1 MRRIK
6 HLFTGK
12 FKGLLT
18 TRRREGGAGG
28 ARGETFLNLIIFP
41 RMGRRETTEDCRG
54 WGKKQQKRKRKRRD
68 IKETLATRNKYV
80 SEWTRFSQVFRA

>member
-12 FKGLLT
+12 FKGLMT
-18 TRRREGGAGG
+18 TGRREGGEEG
-28 ARGETFLNLIIFP
+28 RQRRNFSQSNYLSKDGEKGNNTGLQ
-41 RMGRRETTEDCRG
+41 RV
-54 WGKKQQKRKRKRRD
+54 GKKQQKRKRKRRD

-80 SEWTRFSQVFRA
+80 SE

>member
-18 TRRREGGAGG
+18 T
-28 ARGETFLNLIIFP
+28 
-41 RMGRRETTEDCRG
+41 GRREEEGRQRRNFSQSNYLSKDGEKGNNRG
-54 WGKKQQKRKRKRRD
+54 LQGVGKKQQKRKRKRQDIRKDVRD
-68 IKETLATRNKYV
+68 KM
-80 SEWTRFSQVFRA
+80 

>member
-18 TRRREGGAGG
+18 TGRREGG
-28 ARGETFLNLIIFP
+28 E
-41 RMGRRETTEDCRG
+41 GR
-54 WGKKQQKRKRKRRD
+54 QRR
-68 IKETLATRNKYV
+68 N
-80 SEWTRFSQVFRA
+80 FSQSNYLSKDGEKGNNRGLQRVGKTAAEEEKEETA